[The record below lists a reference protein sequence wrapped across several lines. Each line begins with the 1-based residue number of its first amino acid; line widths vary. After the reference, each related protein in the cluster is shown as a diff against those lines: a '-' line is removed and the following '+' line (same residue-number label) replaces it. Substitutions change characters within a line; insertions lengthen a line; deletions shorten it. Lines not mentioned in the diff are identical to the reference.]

1 MTGACVPEV
10 RRLST
15 PGPEDTGID
24 GRDWDDLLNAVK
36 ARLRLTVGICAGATA
51 ELRAP
56 DKALWVQA
64 GVLECVAALDQLHAS
79 LKHDRSRHRQLEL
92 EVFSA
97 PTELAPARP
106 ELASSRSRGQRGIHL
121 VWHQG
126 LDG

>member
-1 MTGACVPEV
+1 MTGSCVPEA
-10 RRLST
+10 RLVST
-15 PGPEDTGID
+15 PGPEDAGID

-79 LKHDRSRHRQLEL
+79 LKHDRLRHRQLEL

-97 PTELAPARP
+97 QTELAQAHP
-106 ELASSRSRGQRGIHL
+106 ERTSGRSRGQRGIHL

>member
-1 MTGACVPEV
+1 MTGACVPEA
-10 RRLST
+10 RLEAT
-15 PGPEDTGID
+15 PEPEDTGID

-79 LKHDRSRHRQLEL
+79 LKHDRLRHRQLEL
-92 EVFSA
+92 EVFSVQ
-97 PTELAPARP
+97 TELAQARP
-106 ELASSRSRGQRGIHL
+106 ELTHNRSRGQRGVHL

-126 LDG
+126 LEG

>member
-1 MTGACVPEV
+1 MTGAC
-10 RRLST
+10 
-15 PGPEDTGID
+15 GPESTGID
-24 GRDWDDLLNAVK
+24 RRDWDDLLNAVK
-36 ARLRLTVGICAGATA
+36 ARLRLTVGIGAGATA

-79 LKHDRSRHRQLEL
+79 LTHDRLRHRQLEL

-97 PTELAPARP
+97 QTQLAPARP
-106 ELASSRSRGQRGIHL
+106 ALASSRSRGQRGVRL